1 MEKVWKFLAG
11 RAHAGRRGGVLILA
25 VLIGAVGFG
34 TARAADEKGT
44 AGKSVSETAAS
55 EQVTAEKT
63 ALGEPFWSA
72 KKMEREPILFIQE
85 EGKSVATG
93 RLLFT
98 PSAPP
103 TILDPDGKTPYV
115 AGQDYVWTPGSNT
128 IELTASSRIPFKTA
142 AQMVP
147 PAGSPNL
154 LMGVLWAEGRFFHD
168 LQVLATYEHAESL
181 DLSAPAQPER
191 LARSLAKLKAKQP
204 LKVVSLGDS
213 ITEGFNASGIKTCLA
228 PPYQPSYP
236 QLVANTLAAR
246 FGAEVTLKNLGVAGT
261 KADWGLTQVEKVA
274 AEKPDLVLLAFG
286 MNHGEPAADF
296 EAIMRQLRDAVGTA
310 CPEADIVLI
319 ASMTGNPRIFPE
331 ERFRGYLDAL
341 RHLEAPHVALAD
353 VTTPWLELLKRKSFS
368 DLSGNNI
375 NHPNDFGHRF
385 YAQVVCGLFPVKES
399 SGK

>member
-1 MEKVWKFLAG
+1 VLAG
-11 RAHAGRRGGVLILA
+11 VFGYS
-25 VLIGAVGFG
+25 VGW
-34 TARAADEKGT
+34 TADEKET
-44 AGKSVSETAAS
+44 SERDAAG
-55 EQVTAEKT
+55 KT
-63 ALGEPFWSA
+63 ALGEPFWNA

-85 EGKSVATG
+85 EGKPVATG

-103 TILDPDGKTPYV
+103 TLLEPDGKTPYV
-115 AGQDYVWTPGSNT
+115 AGQDYVWTPGSNR

-168 LQVLATYEHAESL
+168 LQALATYEHAETL

-213 ITEGFNASGIKTCLA
+213 ITEGHNASGLQACLA
-228 PPYQPSYP
+228 PPYQPCYP

-286 MNHGEPAADF
+286 MNHSEPAADF
-296 EAIMRQLRDAVGTA
+296 EAVMRRLRDTVGSA
-310 CPEADIVLI
+310 CPGADIVLI

-331 ERFRGYLDAL
+331 ERFHQYLGAL
-341 RHLEAPHVALAD
+341 RHLEGEHVAVAD
-353 VTTPWLELLKRKSFS
+353 VTTPWLALLKRKPFS

-385 YAQVVCGLFPVKES
+385 YAQVICGLFPVKDNA
-399 SGK
+399 GK